1 MHAKEGTF
9 GAFEEQKALAI
20 SRMLEEQTLA
30 VTGEAADAPPYE
42 PAAPQPTAEQLEHA
56 RMALYQATFEHVTTN
71 RLQRRAR
78 EGLAKKAAIQA
89 ARKRAKKA
97 RRK

>member
-1 MHAKEGTF
+1 MEDVK
-9 GAFEEQKALAI
+9 Q
-20 SRMLEEQTLA
+20 
-30 VTGEAADAPPYE
+30 VPVPVGEPE
-42 PAAPQPTAEQLEHA
+42 VRKPTAEQLEHA
-56 RMALYQATFEHVTTN
+56 RMALYQAAFEHVTTN